1 MEYFFYIVDI
11 SDIAQ
16 YWVIIYNM
24 SMHATYYQMLQGF
37 LWVFSLLIMR
47 IWGVI
52 YNSIFK
58 QLLLLLPEE
67 DRHSS
72 CGSGGS

>member
-24 SMHATYYQMLQGF
+24 SMHATYYQM
-37 LWVFSLLIMR
+37 I
-47 IWGVI
+47 
-52 YNSIFK
+52 
-58 QLLLLLPEE
+58 
-67 DRHSS
+67 
-72 CGSGGS
+72 